1 MSLVSPG
8 KDSCR
13 RAVARYAPRSFRVR
27 GSVLWLGLC
36 VLLCGLPAGA
46 QSQQSPAAM
55 KAEGP
60 VPDAQGTGTPA
71 QGVLPERQS
80 PGTISGVIV
89 VPTGAVLAGAR
100 VTLTRED
107 QSPARETLSGE
118 EGQFF
123 FAGIA
128 PGPFQLVIAS
138 EGFATQTIA
147 GVLHPGE
154 DCVIP
159 QIMLALATAITQ
171 VRVELTQVEIAQ
183 VQLSE
188 EEKQRVL
195 GIIPN
200 FYVSYIPDAA
210 PLTAKQKFELALKNT
225 IDPVSFGINGAV
237 AGFEQAGNGFSEYGQ
252 GAKGYGKRYGAAFA
266 DSVTGG
272 FFGDALFPSLFRQDP
287 RYFYKGTGSKRSRI
301 LYALANAVICKSDK
315 GRWQPNYSG
324 ILGSIVSG
332 GISNAYYPPQAR
344 GAPLVFEGAAIG
356 IGASAAANIFQEFVV
371 RKLTPNLPHS
381 AKP

>member
-1 MSLVSPG
+1 M
-8 KDSCR
+8 
-13 RAVARYAPRSFRVR
+13 
-27 GSVLWLGLC
+27 WLGLC
-36 VLLCGLPAGA
+36 VLLCGSPAAA
-46 QSQQSPAAM
+46 QSQQSPAAV
-55 KAEGP
+55 KAESP
-60 VPDAQGTGTPA
+60 VPEAQGTGTPA
-71 QGVLPERQS
+71 QGVLPEPQS

-89 VPTGAVLAGAR
+89 VPTGAMLAGAR

-107 QSPARETLSGE
+107 RSPGREIFSGE

-123 FAGIA
+123 FAGVA

-138 EGFATQTIA
+138 EGFATQTFTGI
-147 GVLHPGE
+147 LHPGE
-154 DCVIP
+154 ACIIP
-159 QIMLALATAITQ
+159 QIMLALATEITQ
-171 VRVELTQVEIAQ
+171 VRVELTQVEVAQ
-183 VQLSE
+183 VQLLE

-195 GIIPN
+195 GVIPN
-200 FYVSYIPDAA
+200 FYVSYIPNAA

-225 IDPVSFGINGAV
+225 IDPVSFGINAAV
-237 AGFEQAGNGFSEYGQ
+237 AGIEQAGNGFSEYGQ
-252 GAKGYGKRYGAAFA
+252 GARGYGKRYGADFA
-266 DSVTGG
+266 DSVTGA
-272 FFGDALFPSLFRQDP
+272 FFGDALFPALFHQDP

-356 IGASAAANIFQEFVV
+356 IGASAAANIFQEFLV